1 MEPKVDLR
9 DAYETA
15 SEEMYIP
22 QESEYDT
29 EYVVEEVNT
38 EHVFN
43 DDKNQSQNEQRDIQK

>member
-22 QESEYDT
+22 RESEYDT